1 MKYLLEVCLILLS
14 LATTAVVAQNPTIP
28 MQRGIS
34 VQLPATTNAV
44 AVPNADKEDALVVAV
59 TRDGRV
65 YLGTD
70 LISPAELA
78 DKVKSEVAT
87 RADKRLYVKADART
101 PYANV
106 VKVLDAVRTSGV
118 QGLTLL
124 TDQREPSEAGKL
136 VTPKGLEMLVIP
148 AGVQAH

>member
-1 MKYLLEVCLILLS
+1 MQYSLEVCLIALS
-14 LATTAVVAQNPTIP
+14 LAATTVVAQDPTIP
-28 MQRGIS
+28 MQRGIT
-34 VQLPATTNAV
+34 VQLPATSNAV
-44 AVPNADKEDALVVAV
+44 AVPSADKEDAFVVAV

-70 LISPAELA
+70 LISPADLA

-106 VKVLDAVRTSGV
+106 VAVVDAVRTSGV
-118 QGLTLL
+118 RGLTLL
-124 TDQREPSEAGKL
+124 TDQRGPSEAGKL
-136 VTPKGLEMLVIP
+136 VTPTGIEMLV
-148 AGVQAH
+148 VSTR